1 MSGHLTNEPD
11 VSGPRVQSPARGS
24 PDRPVAPPLS
34 DRRCTLPFRTTHRW
48 RVKPDLGFTSVAI
61 GDCRVGMRTLLVTG
75 QYSEPLKRN
84 LAAQLLERFEGV
96 TAVVEIRLK
105 PLSINYAP

>member
-1 MSGHLTNEPD
+1 
-11 VSGPRVQSPARGS
+11 
-24 PDRPVAPPLS
+24 
-34 DRRCTLPFRTTHRW
+34 
-48 RVKPDLGFTSVAI
+48 
-61 GDCRVGMRTLLVTG
+61 MRTLLVTG